1 MAQYEFSD
9 YAIFEDGCG
18 TVKVFNESL
27 STNTD
32 SINKCKSELNNESVF
47 MGPICDSCVEG
58 FEKSN
63 SLLKAIATNFDTIAS
78 YLTEVATAYKNGDE
92 NASSKILSIN
102 DGVVSSE
109 SSALSADTTLTG
121 GSNEEKIYNYLK
133 SQGFNNAAIS
143 GILANIEYESGFK
156 TTLYGDGGTSYGLCQ
171 WHNNRFTRLKNYCSS
186 NGLDYKSL
194 DGQLS
199 YLVHEL
205 KNNYSSIYN
214 SIKNVP
220 NTKEGAYKAA
230 EIWTRKFEVPANPDS
245 QSRKRGSAAQSKYW
259 SKYGSA

>member
-9 YAIFEDGCG
+9 YAIFEEGCG
-18 TVKVFNESL
+18 TVKVFKGSL
-27 STNTD
+27 TTNTD
-32 SINKCKSELNNESVF
+32 AINKCKSELNNESVF
-47 MGPICDSCVEG
+47 MGPMCDSCVEG
-58 FEKSN
+58 FETAN
-63 SLLKAIATNFDTIAS
+63 SVLNAIASNFDTVAS

-92 NASSKILSIN
+92 SAASKILSIN
-102 DGVVSSE
+102 GGIAE
-109 SSALSADTTLTG
+109 TLSDVANSTTLTG
-121 GSNEEKIYNYLK
+121 DTTQDKIFNYLK

-156 TTLYGDGGTSYGLCQ
+156 TTEYGDGGTSYGLCQ
-171 WHNNRFTRLKNYCSS
+171 WHNTRFTRLKNYCSS

-205 KNNYSSIYN
+205 KTNYSSVYN
-214 SIKNVP
+214 SIKSVP
-220 NTKEGAYKAA
+220 NTKAGAYQAA